1 MGESAESV
9 PTRELPNWLLHLAA
23 LRDSAIKLILPEL
36 GKVKNAT
43 GEKARRLLGWTPRSN
58 EDSLVATA
66 ESLVRL
72 GLLKDSA
79 KP

>member
-1 MGESAESV
+1 M
-9 PTRELPNWLLHLAA
+9 PTRELPNWLVRLAA
-23 LRDSAIKLILPEL
+23 LRDPAVKLVLPEL

-43 GEKARRLLGWTPRSN
+43 GEKAMRVLGWTPRSR
-58 EDSLVATA
+58 EDALIATA

-79 KP
+79 KKVA